1 MELVTH
7 LCRPIRNDG
16 SEQPNFAASA
26 QFVSQAA
33 QTTRRR
39 SSHCSSTILSCPH
52 TLSSSPISSPHHPS
66 ALPVMPA
73 PKGAS
78 GEDIR
83 PVRSILDS
91 DLYKFTMQ
99 QAILYSPIEDPPVSY
114 QFTNRSKNMTFTRRA
129 FEQIQ
134 NEVKGLASL
143 SLSAEE
149 RMWLEKNCPYFKK
162 EYLDWLS
169 AFRFA
174 PQEQV
179 LLRFSSLNEGSGND
193 EIGELEIEVKGIW
206 SEVILYEVPLM
217 SIVSETYFRTID
229 TKWDMQGQRGE

>member
-1 MELVTH
+1 
-7 LCRPIRNDG
+7 
-16 SEQPNFAASA
+16 
-26 QFVSQAA
+26 
-33 QTTRRR
+33 
-39 SSHCSSTILSCPH
+39 
-52 TLSSSPISSPHHPS
+52 
-66 ALPVMPA
+66 MPA

-83 PVRSILDS
+83 PVRSLLDS

-99 QAILYSPIEDPPVSY
+99 QAILYSPVEDPPVSY

-134 NEVKGLASL
+134 SEVKGLASL

-149 RMWLEKNCPYFKK
+149 RMWLEKKCPYFRK

-169 AFRFA
+169 AFRFR
-174 PQEQV
+174 PEEQV
-179 LLRFSSLNEGSGND
+179 LLRFSSLRQGSGSD

-229 TKWDMQGQRGE
+229 TKWDMQGQRGK